1 MELISLNLRFP
12 LIQDTTVLQVIGAGL
27 MYLFDKHKTLGTDID
42 DTLMIDQAKLT
53 MGDHCSD
60 LIITDEQFEL
70 CYNHACDGLNT
81 ALVCHCDSL
90 KALAEQIDG
99 VRDIFSMEY
108 PGVLKLYVKEGV
120 PNYGADGSPFIHLLQ

>member
-42 DTLMIDQAKLT
+42 DALMIDQAKLT

-70 CYNHACDGLNT
+70 CYNSACDGLNT
-81 ALVCHCDSL
+81 ALVCHSESL
-90 KALAEQIDG
+90 NSLADQITG
-99 VRDIFSMEY
+99 VQDIFSMEY

-120 PNYGADGSPFIHLLQ
+120 PNYGANGYSLLHLLE